1 MNTKITLR
9 LDQETCERVEMLR
22 KASACRVSFSQI
34 VGASLLYAESCEN
47 VVEPA
52 TLTGSE
58 KFAGLLTACCRP
70 GTRTAEA
77 LLALLACGKT
87 PCFVC
92 ITSSGAAATTVRI
105 PRGSAMGYLPPNI
118 ITFNPLKELTVHLDV
133 DYATEIR
140 FVTLRGD
147 KEVKDWKAND
157 ISHYGCQIALKEMVS
172 YDNCRPDKDISEQ

>member
-1 MNTKITLR
+1 MNRNFTLR
-9 LDQETCERVEMLR
+9 LDQATCDKIDELR
-22 KASACRVSFSQI
+22 KKNAFPVSVSEI
-34 VGASLLYAESCEN
+34 VGASLLYTQRLQKPLP
-47 VVEPA
+47 PA
-52 TLTGSE
+52 QTMKVTASHN
-58 KFAGLLTACCRP
+58 LLTACCRP

-87 PCFVC
+87 PCCVC
-92 ITSSGAAATTVRI
+92 ITSSGAAATNVRV

-140 FVTLRGD
+140 FVTQRGD

-157 ISHYGCQIALKEMVS
+157 ISHYGCQIVLKEMVS